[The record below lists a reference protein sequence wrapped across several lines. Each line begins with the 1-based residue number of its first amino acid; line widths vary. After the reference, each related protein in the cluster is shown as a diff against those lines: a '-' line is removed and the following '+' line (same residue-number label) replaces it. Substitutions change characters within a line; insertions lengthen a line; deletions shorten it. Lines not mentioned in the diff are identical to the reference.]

1 MADAQS
7 AMPVQATGNYSYR
20 STRLYG
26 DGFLLVGDAYAFVD
40 PVFSSG
46 VYLAMNGAKHA
57 EKVVAAYLDDDR
69 PSYRR
74 ACREYRSE
82 VHRKL
87 NAFTWFI
94 YRFTTPAMRDL
105 FESPRNDWQV
115 EQAVIAMLAGT
126 GDGSPQIRR
135 RLWVFRVI
143 YLGYWLRRLGTSLE
157 FSRLRRR
164 ANRVGFEDETIVS

>member
-1 MADAQS
+1 
-7 AMPVQATGNYSYR
+7 
-20 STRLYG
+20 
-26 DGFLLVGDAYAFVD
+26 
-40 PVFSSG
+40 
-46 VYLAMNGAKHA
+46 
-57 EKVVAAYLDDDR
+57 
-69 PSYRR
+69 
-74 ACREYRSE
+74 
-82 VHRKL
+82 
-87 NAFTWFI
+87 
-94 YRFTTPAMRDL
+94 MRDL

-115 EQAVIAMLAGT
+115 EQAVIAMLAGN